1 MPQEKL
7 FGFLSM
13 CVNKFTNNQTQT
25 HKYRQ
30 KETERI
36 MHGSL
41 HKHLQTHTLFKTCF
55 ILNHLF
61 SFYLEIPLPNPSPS
75 SGISASHP
83 PQVHSN
89 LSDCMPFH
97 GELTKCGTLF

>member
-30 KETERI
+30 RETETERI
-36 MHGSL
+36 THGSL
-41 HKHLQTHTLFKTCF
+41 HRHL
-55 ILNHLF
+55 
-61 SFYLEIPLPNPSPS
+61 
-75 SGISASHP
+75 
-83 PQVHSN
+83 
-89 LSDCMPFH
+89 
-97 GELTKCGTLF
+97 